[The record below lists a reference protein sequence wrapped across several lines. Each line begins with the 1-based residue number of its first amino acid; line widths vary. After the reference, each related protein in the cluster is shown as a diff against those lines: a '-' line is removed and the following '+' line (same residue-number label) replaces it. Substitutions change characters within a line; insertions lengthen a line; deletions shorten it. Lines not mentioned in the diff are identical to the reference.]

1 MHTHKAINVY
11 LKSKQLLFFMI
22 CGDICGDQLTFY
34 GWSEV
39 FVDSSE
45 PLVFYGV
52 VGLEADPEEAWG
64 RLYDG
69 RVYLAAVLAHEGRV
83 PEWSVS

>member
-1 MHTHKAINVY
+1 
-11 LKSKQLLFFMI
+11 MI

-52 VGLEADPEEAWG
+52 VGLEADPEEA
-64 RLYDG
+64 
-69 RVYLAAVLAHEGRV
+69 
-83 PEWSVS
+83 